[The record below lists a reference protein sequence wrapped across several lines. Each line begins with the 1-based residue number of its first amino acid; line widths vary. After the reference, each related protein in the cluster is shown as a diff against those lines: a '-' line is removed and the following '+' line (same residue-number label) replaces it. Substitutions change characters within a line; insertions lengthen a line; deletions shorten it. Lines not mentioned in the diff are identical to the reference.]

1 MLQCRHD
8 GYDVDKDNVFEAK
21 KLQIHGGYTTT
32 GIQFNNTFIVD
43 VKGGCIGVA
52 TVEVEESQRSMNF
65 TRTREQ
71 SVTVVPTFVGK
82 HLHSSSPM
90 DPSNSPFFSSILTI
104 EKKMGE
110 STANIKDRKIE
121 KNKAGFQKFGDFC
134 FPR

>member
-8 GYDVDKDNVFEAK
+8 GYDVDKDDVFEDK

-32 GIQFNNTFIVD
+32 SIQFNNAFIVD
-43 VKGGCIGVA
+43 VKGGCVGVA
-52 TVEVEESQRSMNF
+52 TVDVEESPRSMNF

-90 DPSNSPFFSSILTI
+90 DPSKSPFFSSLLAI
-104 EKKMGE
+104 EKKDGRVDCE
-110 STANIKDRKIE
+110 HKR
-121 KNKAGFQKFGDFC
+121 
-134 FPR
+134 